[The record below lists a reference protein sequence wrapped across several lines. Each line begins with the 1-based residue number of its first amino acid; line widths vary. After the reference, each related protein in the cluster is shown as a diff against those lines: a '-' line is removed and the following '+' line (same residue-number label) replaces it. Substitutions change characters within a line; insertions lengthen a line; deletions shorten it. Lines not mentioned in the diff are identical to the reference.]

1 MNREIYCTNA
11 ISSFNVTKNEL
22 VETLM
27 YIPYQRAYQDTWW
40 GGSKMIIINPCWLY
54 QENAYYN
61 EGLNSPKHLDA
72 IKYAITEN
80 QVVYDIDKAPIEL
93 KEIAIDSMEKYG
105 YSIENSDFHKWFKEH
120 FKSDVYY
127 YETVTN
133 AMGQVIKINIF
144 KKGCIEINVNEDF
157 KYDLVF
163 SKFIADDFEVGKLL
177 KKVGQAIIEYPFF
190 TVTEDGNFN
199 FLKLNDNSDMLL
211 II

>member
-1 MNREIYCTNA
+1 MNREIYCTKA
-11 ISSFNVTKNEL
+11 ITSFNVTKNEL
-22 VETLM
+22 VDTLI

-54 QENAYYN
+54 QANAYN
-61 EGLNSPKHLDA
+61 NNGLNCPKHLDA
-72 IKYAITEN
+72 IKYAITEY
-80 QVVYDIDKAPIEL
+80 QVVYDIDKAPNKEL
-93 KEIAIDSMEKYG
+93 AVDSMEKHG
-105 YSIENSDFHKWFKEH
+105 YSIENSDFAGWFSCN
-120 FKSDVYY
+120 FDSDDYY

-144 KKGCIEINVNEDF
+144 KKGCIEITFNEDNKF
-157 KYDLVF
+157 GLVY
-163 SKFIADDFEVGKLL
+163 SKFIADDFEVGKIL